1 MDIRAG
7 EEHRVAAPRLG
18 RLQVNASDA
27 LGQPTPVQV
36 QVASTQPNAAQ
47 ALTWTSGRAIDVPEG
62 EYRVTYGGDRTVV
75 AHVRGGEITAV
86 DHPDAGKLGRLR
98 VRLPPDF
105 DRRFAREYE
114 VQVISGSRVVS
125 RRGGLGTLDVSTDV
139 PVGKYDVR
147 IAARSSEVDAVYAL
161 GVLVRGVAVSAGENP
176 VVLPGDLGTLSV
188 EIRSAAGELATD
200 RLNVFLGAAN
210 LVLMN
215 EGRSSV
221 YGSRHVFYTNPGTYL
236 VGGVFAPPKAAEV
249 SAGRDTPLVVTQF
262 R

>member
-1 MDIRAG
+1 M
-7 EEHRVAAPRLG
+7 
-18 RLQVNASDA
+18 
-27 LGQPTPVQV
+27 
-36 QVASTQPNAAQ
+36 
-47 ALTWTSGRAIDVPEG
+47 
-62 EYRVTYGGDRTVV
+62 
-75 AHVRGGEITAV
+75 
-86 DHPDAGKLGRLR
+86 
-98 VRLPPDF
+98 
-105 DRRFAREYE
+105 
-114 VQVISGSRVVS
+114 
-125 RRGGLGTLDVSTDV
+125 
-139 PVGKYDVR
+139 
-147 IAARSSEVDAVYAL
+147 YAL